1 MKRIQNIL
9 NLKLLFFVLLPMF
22 LGLGFAA
29 SAQGQDIPK
38 VTFNYS
44 LDKAEYK
51 DGEEAIIK
59 ITANV
64 PKDWYIYSS
73 NIECQIGPIPPSLEK
88 MKNFKLVGGF
98 VSVGDYSYTD
108 DVFNCKVAKFKKKVI
123 MTQKITIA
131 DASKPISSKFEMQMC
146 SEVTGLCTQ
155 LRENISLSFKKAGKA
170 AAVNTSDKDPKAVD
184 PIKDDKDPNATDV
197 QIEKEGNPDSIVD
210 PSAIDSAGMD
220 TLSRDSMGAMDE
232 LAVSSDT
239 SLQPIGPFVNNKD
252 YIAKSAADLG
262 QCDTHQKSYN
272 GVTVTDDF
280 NKGGLWGMIILA
292 FLAGLAALITPC
304 VFPMIPMTV
313 TFFLKQSKT
322 RVGAIKNAL
331 FFGLCIVVVYMLI
344 GLIFGAAFNDQTINY
359 IATAALPNIIFFSIF
374 MIFAFSFFGAFE
386 ITLPASLTTKL
397 DQKADKGGYVGIFFM
412 ALTLAVVS
420 FSCTGPI
427 VATVLVQSAD
437 GQLIKPLLA
446 MAGFGF
452 ALALPFMLAAIF
464 PTMLSSMPKSGGWL
478 NSVKVC
484 LGFIEIAFGLKF
496 LSVADQTYHWGLLDR
511 EIYLAIWIALFTLMG
526 LYLMGKMKFSHDSD
540 VKFISI
546 PRLMFII
553 VTFTFVVYL
562 VPGLWGAP
570 LKGLSGYLPPMS
582 SQDFKL
588 GGKLAED
595 GNLSEEPMYGDKL
608 EIPHELQGYFDYD
621 QALRCAAE
629 MDKPLFL
636 DFTGHGCVN
645 CRKLEESAWDHP
657 KVLKL
662 LREEYV
668 VVSLYVDD
676 KTIPIPKEEYF
687 ISMAYSSDMQDT
699 IKTLGEK
706 NASIQKCLYGI
717 LAQPQYVVID
727 YNQNLLAAPKYY
739 KDLNGDGSESFIKF
753 LKAGVNQ
760 FNAKKAL
767 AK

>member
-1 MKRIQNIL
+1 
-9 NLKLLFFVLLPMF
+9 
-22 LGLGFAA
+22 
-29 SAQGQDIPK
+29 
-38 VTFNYS
+38 
-44 LDKAEYK
+44 
-51 DGEEAIIK
+51 
-59 ITANV
+59 
-64 PKDWYIYSS
+64 
-73 NIECQIGPIPPSLEK
+73 
-88 MKNFKLVGGF
+88 
-98 VSVGDYSYTD
+98 
-108 DVFNCKVAKFKKKVI
+108 
-123 MTQKITIA
+123 
-131 DASKPISSKFEMQMC
+131 
-146 SEVTGLCTQ
+146 
-155 LRENISLSFKKAGKA
+155 
-170 AAVNTSDKDPKAVD
+170 
-184 PIKDDKDPNATDV
+184 
-197 QIEKEGNPDSIVD
+197 
-210 PSAIDSAGMD
+210 
-220 TLSRDSMGAMDE
+220 
-232 LAVSSDT
+232 
-239 SLQPIGPFVNNKD
+239 
-252 YIAKSAADLG
+252 
-262 QCDTHQKSYN
+262 
-272 GVTVTDDF
+272 
-280 NKGGLWGMIILA
+280 
-292 FLAGLAALITPC
+292 
-304 VFPMIPMTV
+304 
-313 TFFLKQSKT
+313 
-322 RVGAIKNAL
+322 
-331 FFGLCIVVVYMLI
+331 
-344 GLIFGAAFNDQTINY
+344 
-359 IATAALPNIIFFSIF
+359 

-526 LYLMGKMKFSHDSD
+526 VYLMGKMKFSHDSD